1 MSTTF
6 IRWANRAG
14 FEIRHSQIDA
24 TTDDVEI
31 LDYAVANPEC
41 VYYVRNDWEY
51 ENKRIADSS
60 FDTKLI
66 GTTMYKLS
74 DDQAQA
80 LVDKGEAIAY
90 GDYGSTPIKVYLA
103 PAAAKL
109 LERVG
114 NESLARC
121 YAKLAEAREKYKHK
135 QSLQQA
141 LLAAATGQ
149 PTEQPVNTDTLA
161 TDIKVFLENRDK
173 CLAALK
179 PKPKAKRT
187 K

>member
-6 IRWANRAG
+6 IRYTNRAG
-14 FEIRHSQIDA
+14 FEIYKGID
-24 TTDDVEI
+24 TITDDVKI
-31 LDYAVANPEC
+31 IDYAEAKPDRI
-41 VYYVRNDWEY
+41 YYIRNEWEF
-51 ENKRIADSS
+51 ESKRIADDS
-60 FDTKLI
+60 FNSKLI
-66 GTTMYKLS
+66 GTTMYRLTDEQVQVLAKH
-74 DDQAQA
+74 
-80 LVDKGEAIAY
+80 GEAIAI
-90 GDYGSTPIKVYLA
+90 GDYGETPIKVCLA

-121 YAKLAEAREKYKHK
+121 YAKLAEAREKYKRK
-135 QSLQQA
+135 QSIQQA

-149 PTEQPVNTDTLA
+149 PTEQPTDTNILA

-179 PKPKAKRT
+179 PKRKQHK
-187 K
+187 

>member
-14 FEIRHSQIDA
+14 FEIKNGLIDA

-31 LDYAVANPEC
+31 VDYAKAEPDSL
-41 VYYVRNDWEY
+41 YYVRNDWEY
-51 ENKRIADSS
+51 ERKRISDAD
-60 FDTKLI
+60 FNTKLI
-66 GTTMYKLS
+66 GTTMYRLT

-103 PAAAKL
+103 QAATKL

-121 YAKLAEAREKYKHK
+121 YAKLAEAREKLKHK
-135 QSLQQA
+135 QSLQLA
-141 LLAAATGQ
+141 LLAAANGQ
-149 PTEQPVNTDTLA
+149 PVKQPTDADTLA

-179 PKPKAKRT
+179 PKSKSKRT

>member
-6 IRWANRAG
+6 IRHTNRAG
-14 FEIRHSQIDA
+14 FEIHNGID
-24 TTDDVEI
+24 TITDDVKI
-31 LDYAVANPEC
+31 LDYAEVKSDRI
-41 VYYVRNDWEY
+41 YYIRNEWEF
-51 ENKRIADSS
+51 ESKRIADDN
-60 FDTKLI
+60 FNCKLI
-66 GTTMYKLS
+66 GATMYRLT
-74 DDQAQA
+74 DEQVQV
-80 LVDKGEAIAY
+80 LTNTGEAIAIGEP
-90 GDYGSTPIKVYLA
+90 GDKPIKVCLA

-121 YAKLAEAREKYKHK
+121 YIKLAEAREKYKRK
-135 QSLQQA
+135 QSIQQA

-149 PTEQPVNTDTLA
+149 PISRPTDADTLA
-161 TDIKVFLENRDK
+161 SDIKVFLENRDK

-179 PKPKAKRT
+179 PNSKRH

>member
-1 MSTTF
+1 MPTTF
-6 IRWANRAG
+6 MRWANRAG
-14 FEIRHSQIDA
+14 FEIKNGLIDA

-31 LDYAVANPEC
+31 VDYAKAEPDFL
-41 VYYVRNDWEY
+41 YYVRNDWEY
-51 ENKRIADSS
+51 ERKRIADAD
-60 FDTKLI
+60 FNTKLV
-66 GTTMYKLS
+66 GTTMYRLT
-74 DDQAQA
+74 DDQAQV

-103 PAAAKL
+103 PVATKL

-121 YAKLAEAREKYKHK
+121 YTKLAEAREKYKVE
-135 QSLQQA
+135 QTLQQA

-149 PTEQPVNTDTLA
+149 PIKQPTNTDTLA

-179 PKPKAKRT
+179 PKPKRKRAK
-187 K
+187 